1 MDVELS
7 EVAVGCRVA
16 WMWNVFFGGNGN
28 GIAVSAAFS
37 RRWHAGVYD
46 AGCVGKDWREGR
58 IGAREG

>member
-1 MDVELS
+1 MERLF
-7 EVAVGCRVA
+7 
-16 WMWNVFFGGNGN
+16 WGNGN

-58 IGAREG
+58 IGAGKGRLPYGAFLVRAET